1 MIIKKREKDAI
12 LQSLRAGVVPKLG
25 LQHIQVGRKHE
36 ISAVL
41 EDLERVK
48 DGSAFVKFVIGRF
61 GSGKSFFLN
70 LSQAVALEKKFV
82 VAQADITPDHRLH
95 GKDGQARAL
104 YGELMQ
110 NLSTKG
116 KSSGG
121 ALESIIERWISD
133 VDYSIRQNGGTDDDI
148 KKAIF
153 EKLKPLQDIVNGYDF
168 ISVVVKYLEAYLTN
182 NDMLK
187 SSAIR
192 WLKAGYR
199 LKSEANSE
207 LGVRNIIEDENIYE
221 YLKLFAKFATMAG
234 YSGLLINIDEMV
246 VLSERL
252 NNSVARNIN
261 YEMILR
267 IVNDCFQGNVTSIG
281 FIFGGTDNFLEDK
294 RRGLYSYEALATR
307 LAENEFAINGIND
320 FTGPIIRLE
329 NLSQEDF
336 YVLLLNIRNVF
347 AEGQE
352 DKYLVSDEG
361 LKEFMINCNNT
372 LGAEYY
378 TTPRDSIKRFVG
390 FLSILERNPELNYRD
405 VLNKQEFT
413 NRVVEERIEE
423 EDSNEEFNSD
433 DLATFQL

>member
-1 MIIKKREKDAI
+1 MRIKRREKDAI

-25 LQHIQVGRKHE
+25 LQHIQVGRKDE
-36 ISAVL
+36 MSAVI
-41 EDLERVK
+41 EDLERIK
-48 DGSAFVKFVIGRF
+48 DGSSFVKFIIGKF

-70 LSQAVALEKKFV
+70 LSQAIALEKKFV
-82 VAQADITPDHRLH
+82 VAQADITPDHRLY
-95 GKDGQARAL
+95 GKGGQARAL

-133 VDYSIRQNGGTDDDI
+133 VNYTITQNNGTTEDV
-148 KKAIF
+148 KNAIF

-168 ISVVVKYLEAYLTN
+168 IIVILKYLEAYQTN
-182 NDMLK
+182 NELLK
-187 SSAIR
+187 SSSIR

-199 LKSEANSE
+199 LKSEASKE
-207 LGVRNIIEDENIYE
+207 LGVKSIIDDGNIYE
-221 YLKLFAKFATMAG
+221 YLKLFASFVKMVG

-252 NNSVARNIN
+252 NNSLARNIN

-267 IVNDCFQGNVTSIG
+267 IVNDCFQGSVSGIG
-281 FIFGGTDNFLEDK
+281 FLFGGTDTFLEDR

-307 LAENEFAINGIND
+307 LAENEFAINGIVD

-336 YVLLLNIRNVF
+336 YVLLINIRNIF
-347 AEGQE
+347 SEGNP
-352 DKYLVSDEG
+352 DKYLISDEG
-361 LKEFMINCNNT
+361 LKEFMVDCNST
-372 LGAEYY
+372 LGSEYF

-390 FLSILERNPELNYRD
+390 FLSILEKNPQLNWKD
-405 VLNKQEFT
+405 VLNKQSST
-413 NRVVEERIEE
+413 NNESSKKIEE
-423 EDSNEEFNSD
+423 SNNSNND
-433 DLATFQL
+433 NLTTFQL

>member
-12 LQSLRAGVVPKLG
+12 LQSLKAGVVPKLG
-25 LQHIQVGRKHE
+25 LQYIQVGRKHE
-36 ISAVL
+36 ISAVI

-116 KSSGG
+116 KSNGG

-133 VDYSIRQNGGTDDDI
+133 VDYSIRQNGGTDNDI

-221 YLKLFAKFATMAG
+221 YLKLFAKFVTMAG

-405 VLNKQEFT
+405 VLNKQEFA
-413 NRVVEERIEE
+413 NRVVEEKIEE

>member
-36 ISAVL
+36 ISAVI
-41 EDLERVK
+41 EDLERAK

-110 NLSTKG
+110 NLATKG

-133 VDYSIRQNGGTDDDI
+133 VDYSIRQNDGTDDDI

-221 YLKLFAKFATMAG
+221 YLKLFAKFVTMAG

-267 IVNDCFQGNVTSIG
+267 IVNDCFQGNVASIG